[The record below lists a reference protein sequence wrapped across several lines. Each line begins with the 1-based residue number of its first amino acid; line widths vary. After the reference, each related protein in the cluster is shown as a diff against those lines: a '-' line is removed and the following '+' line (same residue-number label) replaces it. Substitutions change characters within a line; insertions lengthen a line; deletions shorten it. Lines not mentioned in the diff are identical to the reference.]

1 MYNLLTSH
9 FLDKKVNSYSPI
21 ILTYIPLQFRY
32 LINIWSCRNTS
43 NREAHGLWLMKRMSL
58 PEGSGIWLYKL
69 CFQAELGYQTI
80 QITTPVNAKL
90 NSRRKSFPS
99 IWLNIVAGNTFLQ
112 KRKKALIFVYS
123 SILFSENR
131 NTISVKEK

>member
-21 ILTYIPLQFRY
+21 ILTYMPLQFRY
-32 LINIWSCRNTS
+32 LRSIGSCRNTS

-69 CFQAELGYQTI
+69 CLQAEFGYQTI

-131 NTISVKEK
+131 NTVSVKEK